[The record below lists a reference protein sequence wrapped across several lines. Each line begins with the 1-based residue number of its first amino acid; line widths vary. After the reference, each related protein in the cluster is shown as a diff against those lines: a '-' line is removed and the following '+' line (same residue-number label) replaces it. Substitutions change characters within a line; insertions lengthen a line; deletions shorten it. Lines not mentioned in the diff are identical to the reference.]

1 MRASNTC
8 AATFLALFV
17 CAHVANAQTA
27 AWNDRARVSINFGVQ
42 PSSTTF
48 TGATTKSVYLETS
61 TINTTYGVSNGQ
73 LFDGGVLVRVAGG
86 FGVGVA
92 VSSFSKS
99 QTAAVTGSIPH
110 PFFFNTPRSIGG
122 TTAALERSEVVAH
135 IQAAYVISSKRVD
148 VAISGGPSFFNVSQ
162 DLVGAVT
169 YSETYPYDTATFMAA
184 TVTKVTATK
193 IGFNAGADI
202 GVKLS
207 KSVGVGGLVRFSRA
221 SLSFPLPGAATSV
234 SADAGGLQV
243 GGGLRLFF

>member
-1 MRASNTC
+1 M
-8 AATFLALFV
+8 FLALFV
-17 CAHVANAQTA
+17 CAHAANAQTA
-27 AWNDRARVSINFGVQ
+27 AWNDHARVSINFGVQ

-48 TGATTKSVYLETS
+48 TGSTAKPVYLETS

-73 LFDGGVLVRVAGG
+73 LFDGGILVRVAGG
-86 FGVGVA
+86 IGVGVA

-99 QTAAVTGSIPH
+99 QTAPVTGTIPH
-110 PFFFNTPRSIGG
+110 PFFFNTPRSISG
-122 TTAALERSEVVAH
+122 TTAALDRSEMVAH
-135 IQAAYVISSKRVD
+135 IQAAYVVSSKRFD

-162 DLVGAVT
+162 DLVADVT
-169 YSETYPYDTATFMAA
+169 YADAYPYDSVTFTAA

-207 KSVGVGGLVRFSRA
+207 KNVGVGALVRFSRA
-221 SLSFPLPGAATSV
+221 SLSFPLAGAATGV
-234 SADAGGLQV
+234 RADAGGLQV